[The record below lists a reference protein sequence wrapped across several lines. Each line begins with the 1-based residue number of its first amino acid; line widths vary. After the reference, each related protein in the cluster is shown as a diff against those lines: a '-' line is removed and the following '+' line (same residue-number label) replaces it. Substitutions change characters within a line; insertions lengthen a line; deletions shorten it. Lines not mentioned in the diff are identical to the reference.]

1 MANPFGLHRQRRL
14 LVREVLAVMRPWEQ
28 WSWKIIGG
36 DPNGQ
41 IVVNTDQ
48 ERRVREAM
56 QSGMSQ
62 EQAVRAVYGVDL
74 RRYPEA
80 RRRVA

>member
-1 MANPFGLHRQRRL
+1 MSKW
-14 LVREVLAVMRPWEQ
+14 EPWE
-28 WSWKIIGG
+28 WKIIGG

-56 QSGMSQ
+56 QSGMWQ
-62 EQAVRAVYGVDL
+62 EQAVLAVYGVDL
-74 RRYPEA
+74 RRYPQP